1 MVKDETGESS
11 FMLLDSVAK
20 VIVPQTAEYLLDGSL
35 DEVRQLLYY
44 IDPWHSIFCCL
55 ETYCK
60 FIV

>member
-35 DEVRQLLYY
+35 DEVRQLY
-44 IDPWHSIFCCL
+44 F
-55 ETYCK
+55 T
-60 FIV
+60 